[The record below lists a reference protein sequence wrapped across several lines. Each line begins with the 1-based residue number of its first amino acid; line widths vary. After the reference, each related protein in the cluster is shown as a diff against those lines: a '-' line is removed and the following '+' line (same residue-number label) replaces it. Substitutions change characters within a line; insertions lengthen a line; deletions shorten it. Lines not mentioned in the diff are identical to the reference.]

1 MCTFH
6 SYLESPFFEEKRIV
20 SNRFSISF
28 LYAHSLFAH
37 GLNAFRDNNRQLS
50 FIRVNIFIESD
61 NPRAT
66 CFVLLAYIPPL
77 AAGYL
82 TWTSE
87 KADPFCPVQKVALII
102 LRIAINGANRPFPFC
117 TRPIS

>member
-61 NPRAT
+61 NCQSTRHVFCLISIYPTACSRLFNMDIGKSGHVLPR
-66 CFVLLAYIPPL
+66 PK
-77 AAGYL
+77 
-82 TWTSE
+82 SS
-87 KADPFCPVQKVALII
+87 
-102 LRIAINGANRPFPFC
+102 ANYPQDRD
-117 TRPIS
+117 